1 MGLLQSAAG
10 EADAPAG
17 KTPPPPGRDNME
29 QIQALAVRKPVV
41 AAINGAAAGIGLV
54 TALMADVRFA
64 AEGIKMTTAFSRRG
78 EYSRTAYSSGVTGN
92 RRKARKKSTIGVD
105 TATADGSSA
114 RHSVHSLSSNRINCR
129 PLSVYLSPL
138 YLRFTASVDVLV

>member
-10 EADAPAG
+10 ETDAPAG

-78 EYSRTAYSSGVTGN
+78 EYFVLPLQRTRRSTDPGN
-92 RRKARKKSTIGVD
+92 GKPQE
-105 TATADGSSA
+105 
-114 RHSVHSLSSNRINCR
+114 SLKEIHNWC
-129 PLSVYLSPL
+129 
-138 YLRFTASVDVLV
+138 